1 MGIPQ
6 KNPRGGFGTTPRLVE
21 EEPSK
26 QCYFH
31 KKRAKNGVCGG
42 AFSFF
47 VFKGLT
53 ALQSNT

>member
-31 KKRAKNGVCGG
+31 KKRAKNGGGG

-53 ALQSNT
+53 ALQ